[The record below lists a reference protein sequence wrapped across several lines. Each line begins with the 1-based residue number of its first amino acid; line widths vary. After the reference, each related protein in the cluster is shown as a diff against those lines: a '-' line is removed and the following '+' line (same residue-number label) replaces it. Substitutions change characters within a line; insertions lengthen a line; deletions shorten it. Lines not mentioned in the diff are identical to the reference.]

1 MIARVGLVNYLLLKS
16 PLQTSGQ
23 ISDVARFLSKV
34 SARNLNAN
42 TKRFS
47 EMEYLD
53 SRAAL

>member
-1 MIARVGLVNYLLLKS
+1 VIARVGLVNYLLLKS